1 MQYPN
6 NDKGVA
12 VMLTPNLPKKL
23 LYKRIPVRLNESDFI
38 QFVIPY
44 LSNGSRFGP
53 KQKISSYKM
62 FNYISYVMHTGCQW
76 YSLRSISSI
85 EIDTVILRRIAM
97 NQTGISQLRSTSHQI
112 SVFLA

>member
-1 MQYPN
+1 
-6 NDKGVA
+6 
-12 VMLTPNLPKKL
+12 MLTPNLPKKL

-76 YSLRSISSI
+76 YSRPTRTAMM
-85 EIDTVILRRIAM
+85 TVSLTGRRTPSARIL
-97 NQTGISQLRSTSHQI
+97 
-112 SVFLA
+112 